1 MTAIRT
7 DLCLPKRSER
17 PRSRG
22 LTMVIDNGMPVRA
35 FVDAVE
41 SAADY
46 IDSVKFGW
54 GTALVTPRL
63 AEKIECLRTLGIN
76 FYFGGTLFEK
86 FVVQGAFESFLA
98 LCRDHAC
105 ELVEISNGTIPM
117 PNREKA
123 RYIERAAEEFV
134 VLSEVGYKDNDRC
147 LQLSG
152 DDWIRCINEDLS
164 AGATRVI
171 TEARE
176 SGKSGICRPDGTLR
190 FDLVERILGSGID
203 PNLLVFEAPTKE
215 LQSHFVKRI
224 GPEVNLANVVPAD
237 VVGCETLRLG
247 LRSDTL
253 LHFELERQHAR
264 ELAAG
269 A

>member
-1 MTAIRT
+1 MTAIPT
-7 DLCLPKRSER
+7 ELSLPTRSVR

-22 LTMVIDNGMPVRA
+22 LTMVIDNGMPLHA
-35 FVDAVE
+35 FTDAIESSPDYVDT
-41 SAADY
+41 
-46 IDSVKFGW
+46 VKFGW

-63 AEKIECLRTLGIN
+63 GEKIDALRRLGIP

-86 FVVQGAFESFLA
+86 FVVQGAFESYLA
-98 LCRDHAC
+98 FCRDHAC
-105 ELVEISNGTIPM
+105 QVVEISNGTIPM

-123 RYIERAAEEFV
+123 RYIERAAERFT

-147 LQLSG
+147 LQLAA
-152 DDWIRCINEDLS
+152 DDWVRCIREDLA

-190 FDLVERILGSGID
+190 FDLVERILTSGID
-203 PNLLVFEAPTKE
+203 PNDLVFEAPTKE
-215 LQSHFVKRI
+215 MQSYFVKRI
-224 GPEVNLANVVPAD
+224 GPEVNLANVAPAD
-237 VVGCETLRLG
+237 VIGCETLRLG

-253 LHFELERQHAR
+253 LHFELERQHAT

>member
-1 MTAIRT
+1 MTIVPSEL
-7 DLCLPKRSER
+7 DLPERSRR
-17 PRSRG
+17 PRCSG
-22 LTMVIDNGMPVRA
+22 LTMVIDNGIPLRA
-35 FVDAVE
+35 FTDAID
-41 SAADY
+41 SAAEY

-54 GTALVTPRL
+54 GTALVTPTL
-63 AEKIECLRTLGIN
+63 DEKIAHLREHGIS

-86 FVVQGAFESFLA
+86 FVVQGAFDSYLA
-98 LCRDHAC
+98 LCRDHGC
-105 ELVEISNGTIPM
+105 EVVEVSNGTIPL

-123 RYIERAAEEFV
+123 RYIERAAATFT
-134 VLSEVGYKDNDRC
+134 VLSEVGYKDQERC

-152 DDWIRCINEDLS
+152 ADWIRCIREDLE

-190 FDLVERILGSGID
+190 FDLIERILASGID
-203 PNLLVFEAPTKE
+203 PNDLVFEAPTKE
-215 LQSHFVKRI
+215 LQSYFVKRV
-224 GPEVNLANVVPAD
+224 GPGANLANVAPGD

-253 LHFELERQHAR
+253 LHFELERHAT

>member
-1 MTAIRT
+1 MTIRT
-7 DLCLPKRSER
+7 DLDLPERSER
-17 PRSRG
+17 PRCRG
-22 LTMVIDNGMPVRA
+22 LTMVIDNGMPLGA
-35 FVDAVE
+35 FVDAID
-41 SAADY
+41 SAAEYVDT
-46 IDSVKFGW
+46 VKFGW

-63 AEKIECLRTLGIN
+63 DQKLDHLRSLGIS

-86 FVVQGAFESFLA
+86 FVIQGAFEAYLD
-98 LCRDHAC
+98 LCRRNGC
-105 ELVEISNGTIPM
+105 ELVEVSNGTIPL

-123 RYIERAAEEFV
+123 RYIERAAEEFT
-134 VLSEVGYKDNDRC
+134 VLSEVGYKDQDRC

-152 DDWIRCINEDLS
+152 DDWIRCIREDLES
-164 AGATRVI
+164 GASRVI

-190 FDLVERILGSGID
+190 FELIERILASGVN
-203 PNLLVFEAPTKE
+203 PEHLVFEAPTKE
-215 LQSHFVKRI
+215 MQSYFVKRV
-224 GPEVNLANVVPAD
+224 GPDVNLANVAPAD
-237 VVGCETLRLG
+237 VLGCETLRLG

-253 LHFELERQHAR
+253 LHFELEREHAT

>member
-1 MTAIRT
+1 VTAIST
-7 DLCLPKRSER
+7 DLSLPHRSER
-17 PRSRG
+17 PRFQG
-22 LTMVIDNGMPVRA
+22 LTMVIDNGMPLHA
-35 FVDAVE
+35 FTDAID

-54 GTALVTPRL
+54 GTALVTAML
-63 AEKIECLRTLGIN
+63 GEKIAHLRQRGIS

-86 FVVQGAFESFLA
+86 FVVQGAFDAYLE
-98 LCRDHAC
+98 LCREYRCD
-105 ELVEISNGTIPM
+105 LIEISNGTIPL
-117 PNREKA
+117 PNREKG
-123 RYIERAAEEFV
+123 RYIERAAEEFT

-152 DDWIRCINEDLS
+152 ADWIRCIHEDLR

-190 FDLVERILGSGID
+190 FDLIERILGSGID
-203 PNLLVFEAPTKE
+203 PNDLVFEAPTKE
-215 LQSHFVKRI
+215 MQSYFVKRI
-224 GPEVNLANVVPAD
+224 GPEVNLANVAPAD
-237 VVGCETLRLG
+237 VIGCETLRLG

-253 LHFELERQHAR
+253 LHFELERQHAK